1 MKHVENT
8 EEFVRQGKLRVTT
21 GPQMD
26 RRVLDDAMAALKE
39 TLGTDKPSA
48 RTAWRRSWTTRYWAA
63 AAVVLLAFT
72 LFMLQ
77 RGSREQQPLQAT
89 AVKPTESP
97 ASMLSMIALNSAY
110 QRGGITAVDQQSR
123 QAFDMLGSQPTTV
136 SLRELLTE
144 SNGT

>member
-1 MKHVENT
+1 MKPVENT

-39 TLGTDKPSA
+39 TLESHEPSA

-63 AAVVLLAFT
+63 AAVILLAFT
-72 LFMLQ
+72 LLMLQ

-97 ASMLSMIALNSAY
+97 ASMLSMISLNSAY
-110 QRGGITAVDQQSR
+110 QRGGIAAVDQQSR